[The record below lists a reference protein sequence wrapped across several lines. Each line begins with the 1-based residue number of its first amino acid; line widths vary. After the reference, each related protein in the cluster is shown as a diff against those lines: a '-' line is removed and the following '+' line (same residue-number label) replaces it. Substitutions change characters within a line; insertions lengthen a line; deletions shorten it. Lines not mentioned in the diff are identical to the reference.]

1 MAEAEAVAIPGL
13 VSVIIPV
20 HNRPWVLEEAVQS
33 ALEQT
38 YHPIEIVIV
47 DDGSSDRTGQ
57 VADRLAATHPGVIH
71 VIHQANGGPGVA
83 RQRGLEASRGEYIQF
98 LDSDDLLLPGKF
110 AGQVT
115 ALQHEPEAQICYG
128 RSYEEDHSSRPPRRQ
143 GPIRATGTRQARLFP
158 LLLVERWWTTSSPL
172 YRRDLLDRIGPWQ
185 PWINEEDWEYDARA
199 GATGAPLAWVPIDVS
214 VRRIHMG
221 DDHLSHGGTR
231 DPRKLSERA
240 RAQAS
245 IYRSARQ
252 AGVGAQAKEMGL
264 FARAAFLLCRQCGAA
279 GVPEASRS
287 LFDLARAASP
297 PGLARSLE
305 YQLYGLLA
313 ASLGWCSAARVSI
326 RLHESLRQF
335 SMLLPN
341 RSQLRQPK
349 RGVA

>member
-1 MAEAEAVAIPGL
+1 MFEQMDKKLTI
-13 VSVIIPV
+13 IIPV
-20 HNRPWVLEEAVQS
+20 YNEEGSLRELYDNIRNGLGRMQRY
-33 ALEQT
+33 E
-38 YHPIEIVIV
+38 VIFV

-221 DDHLSHGGTR
+221 HDPLTHGGSR
-231 DPRKLSERA
+231 DPRKLSARA

-264 FARAAFLLCRQCGAA
+264 FARAAFLLCRQCGVA
-279 GVPEASRS
+279 GVPEASRN
-287 LFDLARAASP
+287 LLNLAREASP

-305 YQLYGLLA
+305 YRLYGLLA
-313 ASLGWCSAARVSI
+313 AKLGWCRAARLSI
-326 RLHESLRQF
+326 HLRELLRRLSRLLRG
-335 SMLLPN
+335 
-341 RSQLRQPK
+341 RSQHRDPN
-349 RGVA
+349 GGGA